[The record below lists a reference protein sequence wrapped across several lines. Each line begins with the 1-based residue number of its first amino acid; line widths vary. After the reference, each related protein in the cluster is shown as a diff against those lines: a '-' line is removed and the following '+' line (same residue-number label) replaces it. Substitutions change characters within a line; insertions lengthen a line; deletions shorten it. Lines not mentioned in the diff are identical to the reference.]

1 MKKCNSIDKVLIR
14 LTFYMEFFISTILA
28 VTVFIAA
35 IYLILDIPHL
45 INNKLL
51 TSGVHEILSYCFNLI
66 ILVEFIRMLVKHSME
81 NVIEVLIFAI
91 ARGLIVDHANT
102 VSLAISI
109 LALAV
114 LFAVRKYLLLPDD
127 FISDEEKYEHQQ

>member
-1 MKKCNSIDKVLIR
+1 MKKCNRIDQVLIR
-14 LTFYMEFFISTILA
+14 MTFIMEFFISIILA
-28 VTVFIAA
+28 ITVLIAS
-35 IYLILDIPHL
+35 IYLLLEIPGL
-45 INNKLL
+45 INSKLL

-66 ILVEFIRMLVKHSME
+66 ILVEFIRMLIKHSME

-102 VSLAISI
+102 ISLAVSI

-114 LFAVRKYLLLPDD
+114 LFAIRKYLLLSDD
-127 FISDEEKYEHQQ
+127 FISDEEKYENQK